1 MEKESSTISRSSDME
16 TSFDFLFIFH
26 VTFPMFGD
34 VLNKSA
40 CVSDSTVALHG
51 IVPRNFWKRTFS
63 KLSIR
68 ATSSISNRSITRLQI
83 PQKREHFLFLA
94 SFRPISSRRN
104 IYVTSYR
111 LVDNTVATCI
121 IKFFWKKSVL
131 KYRKKKEWEKC
142 MERRIVSSRIES
154 GIIISRSTQI
164 FHVTSNVI
172 SSDSIVWTGE
182 TWKRH
187 TSRHKDFCIHV
198 FNCIRT
204 ARNPITMKFYHRAYL
219 PLPSPPRIFTSP

>member
-34 VLNKSA
+34 IVLNKSA

-63 KLSIR
+63 KLSIQT
-68 ATSSISNRSITRLQI
+68 TSPISNRSITQLQI

-131 KYRKKKEWEKC
+131 KYRKKKNGKNAWNG
-142 MERRIVSSRIES
+142 VSYRVES
-154 GIIISRSTQI
+154 NR
-164 FHVTSNVI
+164 V
-172 SSDSIVWTGE
+172 
-182 TWKRH
+182 
-187 TSRHKDFCIHV
+187 
-198 FNCIRT
+198 
-204 ARNPITMKFYHRAYL
+204 L
-219 PLPSPPRIFTSP
+219 L